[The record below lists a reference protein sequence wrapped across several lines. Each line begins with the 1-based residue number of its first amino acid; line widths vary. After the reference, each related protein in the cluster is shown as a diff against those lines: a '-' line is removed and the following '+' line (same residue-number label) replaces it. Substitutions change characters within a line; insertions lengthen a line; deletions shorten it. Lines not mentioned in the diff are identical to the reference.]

1 MEKIDKYIQ
10 PLIDRISDR
19 LYDPE
24 PAYDEPLEHME
35 RGELQYLHDLLRKLQ
50 DGNKERCDWRHHSQ

>member
-10 PLIDRISDR
+10 PLIDRIGDR

-24 PAYDEPLEHME
+24 PVYDESLEHME
-35 RGELQYLHDLLRKLQ
+35 RGELMYLHELLEKLKNGCQ
-50 DGNKERCDWRHHSQ
+50 ERCDWRFDSQ